1 MREEEFLKLYKK
13 NRDLKNKEEA
23 KEKINIFWMALLE
36 ALEKEKK
43 VIFKGWGVFEK
54 KEIKSR
60 KVLLPRNN
68 RIIYTEPKSVIK
80 FKAGKDLKESVN
92 PKEVSAHEQK
102 RVHKII

>member
-1 MREEEFLKLYKK
+1 MSEEEFLKLYKK

-23 KEKINIFWMALLE
+23 KEKINIFWMVLLK

-54 KEIKSR
+54 KEVKSR
-60 KVLLPRNN
+60 KVSLPRNN

-80 FKAGKDLKESVN
+80 FKAGKKLKESLYT
-92 PKEVSAHEQK
+92 KDVSAVE
-102 RVHKII
+102 